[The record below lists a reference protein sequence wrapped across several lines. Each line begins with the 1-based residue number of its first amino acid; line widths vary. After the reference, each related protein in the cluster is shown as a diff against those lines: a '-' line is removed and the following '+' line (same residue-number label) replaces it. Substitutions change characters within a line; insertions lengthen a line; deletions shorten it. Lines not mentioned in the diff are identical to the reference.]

1 MTSFPV
7 SRDVAGVA
15 TWWFLLVVLR
25 SVQPAGGCILLL
37 DGWSPMSAAERASLA
52 DIVAVGVVRRAFK
65 SARRGDAAATYSA
78 EVRLFDVFKGR
89 RLVDSVPDRPE
100 VRRSTSGG
108 QTVGATRTPV
118 IDSSGVRARISTLLK
133 HSASVFK
140 CDCQLSTLRPLR
152 DVF

>member
-1 MTSFPV
+1 
-7 SRDVAGVA
+7 
-15 TWWFLLVVLR
+15 
-25 SVQPAGGCILLL
+25 
-37 DGWSPMSAAERASLA
+37 MSAAERASLA

-65 SARRGDAAATYSA
+65 SARSGDAAATYSA

-118 IDSSGVRARISTLLK
+118 IDSSGAPARVSTLLK
-133 HSASVFK
+133 AKFHYGRRRRQVRSSSQTCRRPASS
-140 CDCQLSTLRPLR
+140 C
-152 DVF
+152 